1 MSDKATLTA
10 YATRLGDNAL
20 ILGQRMIELV
30 AASPELEE
38 ELANANFALDYIGQA
53 RMFYTYAGECE
64 GKGRGEDDFAFLRPE
79 HDYHNLLLV
88 EQPNGH
94 FGDSITR
101 QVLFES
107 WYVLLLDALT
117 RCSDEG
123 ISVIAARAI
132 KEVRYH
138 LRHSSQWLVRLGDGT
153 QESHARVQQSL
164 DELWRF
170 TGEMFAPDDLDD
182 EMRAVFNGP
191 HLEIIEAQWREDVA
205 AVISEAT
212 LTMPDDQWMASGGK
226 QGRHTEYMGYILSEM
241 QYMQRA
247 YPEMKW

>member
-1 MSDKATLTA
+1 VSDKATLTA

-153 QESHARVQQSL
+153 QERHARVQQSL

-226 QGRHTEYMGYILSEM
+226 QGRHTEYLGHVLAEM
-241 QYMQRA
+241 QYLQRT
-247 YPEMKW
+247 YPGATW